1 MSLHDNVKQKKKN
14 KKKRD
19 CRDNPPSEVNPCP
32 RYTVN
37 ITPTEQTGGAAY
49 PEANLNTKIGRKIV
63 GDSGATIFNCRP
75 LHIPK
80 IRWCPRAAA
89 RKRKQIRVFAEASVI
104 EKRLPCGCIATQ
116 KVSAVSG
123 RVKKE
128 EDDDNG
134 GRERIDGQ
142 TDRRYT
148 TITVVRWE
156 GRGGEGGDEEKERR
170 NVPCKHGSGCLPQR
184 Q

>member
-1 MSLHDNVKQKKKN
+1 MTVQKKN
-14 KKKRD
+14 TKKKRLQ
-19 CRDNPPSEVNPCP
+19 DNPPSEVNPCP

-37 ITPTEQTGGAAY
+37 ITPTEQTDGAAY

-63 GDSGATIFNCRP
+63 GDSGASIFNCRP
-75 LHIPK
+75 LHTPK

-89 RKRKQIRVFAEASVI
+89 RKRKQILVFAEASVI
-104 EKRLPCGCIATQ
+104 EKRLLCRRRATQ

-128 EDDDNG
+128 EEDDDG
-134 GRERIDGQ
+134 
-142 TDRRYT
+142 RYT
-148 TITVVRWE
+148 TATTVQE
-156 GRGGEGGDEEKERR
+156 KGDGGGGGGEERR